1 MRLGKIMSK
10 RTAARSLLN
19 PLGGRT
25 AQSDGLGALI
35 RRLPPP
41 LLALAILGAAA
52 VSAQDAKTLNL
63 RSLAATC
70 ANCHG
75 TAGKPVANSAVPGLA
90 GIPAVYMVEQ
100 MKAFK
105 AGTRTATVMH
115 QLAKGYSDA
124 QIDQLAAYFA
134 AQPK

>member
-1 MRLGKIMSK
+1 MSV
-10 RTAARSLLN
+10 RRFARCS
-19 PLGGRT
+19 R
-25 AQSDGLGALI
+25 A
-35 RRLPPP
+35 P
-41 LLALAILGAAA
+41 LLALAILGTAAA
-52 VSAQDAKTLNL
+52 ARAQDATILNQ

-75 TAGKPVANSAVPGLA
+75 TAGRSVVNAAVPGLA

-105 AGTRTATVMH
+105 AGTRAATVMH

-124 QIDQLAAYFA
+124 QIEQLAAYFS